1 MVTKLIITIFPSN
14 IQSFMRM
21 PIKWMKYWAIDLII
35 FTYLVYF
42 FVFANFVWFFTRK
55 TFFRTIFRTFF
66 DNYLTI
72 FPIFLKNIFLAFF
85 KIFLHFFPTKIL
97 IFPKKSTSMV
107 KKRVF
112 STNRRI
118 HHSNY
123 SKMRIF
129 HIMRLL
135 NQNIHSSET
144 NPWYVLR
151 FMHIFLTFFGSVSGC
166 MSGLNYIPE
175 IIFACVLY

>member
-35 FTYLVYF
+35 FTFLVYF
-42 FVFANFVWFFTRK
+42 WVFAKFVWFFTRK
-55 TFFRTIFRTFF
+55 TFFRTIFWTFF
-66 DNYLTI
+66 WQFFNN
-72 FPIFLKNIFLAFF
+72 FSNFFLKTFF
-85 KIFLHFFPTKIL
+85 FHFFPTKIP
-97 IFPKKSTSMV
+97 IFPKKINIYG
-107 KKRVF
+107 KKRVI
-112 STNRRI
+112 STNRHI

-135 NQNIHSSET
+135 NQNIHNSET
-144 NPWYVLR
+144 YPWYVLR